1 MSQSQALWVSF
12 LLTLVLAVFHWLAPR
27 LRRLPGI
34 PERVITSFSGGFAV
48 SFVFLHMLP
57 GLLESRDTIGEF
69 LGRQITLTPL
79 VDLGVYCLA
88 LLGLVTFMGL
98 EFWARAGVREVGGAK
113 GVGTVGVEG
122 ESADISGEAASTR
135 RFFYVH
141 LGSFALY
148 NFLITYTLPL
158 RVEAGW
164 AYALIFT
171 LAMALHFIIN
181 DRSFEA
187 HHAQLF
193 NRQGRLVL
201 LGALCLGW
209 ILATTTEFDH
219 VLTVAL
225 LSAFLGGA
233 ILFNVIKEEVP
244 SSESDSSF
252 TAFVVG
258 LALGAILLLL
268 VTAVEG

>member
-1 MSQSQALWVSF
+1 MTEAQALWVSF
-12 LLTLVLAVFHWLAPR
+12 ILTLALAAFHWLAPR
-27 LRRLPGI
+27 MRKLPGI
-34 PERVITSFSGGFAV
+34 PERVVTSFSGGFAV

-57 GLLESRDTIGEF
+57 GLLENKDTIGEF
-69 LGRQITLTPL
+69 LAQQIAMTPL

-88 LLGLVTFMGL
+88 LFGLTTFMAL
-98 EFWARAGVREVGGAK
+98 EFWARAGVRQEAGENGG
-113 GVGTVGVEG
+113 T
-122 ESADISGEAASTR
+122 ADAASAVVQAESSR

-158 RVEAGW
+158 RVEAGMG
-164 AYALIFT
+164 YALIFT

-181 DRSFEA
+181 DRSLEE

-193 NRQGRLVL
+193 NQQGRLVL
-201 LGALCLGW
+201 LGALLLGW
-209 ILATTTEFDH
+209 ILAVTTEFDH

-225 LSAFLGGA
+225 LTAFLGGA

-252 TAFVVG
+252 PAFVVG
-258 LALGAILLLL
+258 LALGATLLL
-268 VTAVEG
+268 VVTALEG

>member
-1 MSQSQALWVSF
+1 MTEAQALWVSLF
-12 LLTLVLAVFHWLAPR
+12 LTLALAAFHWLAPR

-34 PERVITSFSGGFAV
+34 PERVMTSFSGGLAV

-57 GLLESRDTIGEF
+57 GLLESKDTIGEF
-69 LGRQITLTPL
+69 LAAQVTMTPL
-79 VDLGVYCLA
+79 RDLGVYCLA
-88 LLGLVTFMGL
+88 LLGLTTFMGL
-98 EFWARAGVREVGGAK
+98 EYWARSGVRDGTAGVA
-113 GVGTVGVEG
+113 
-122 ESADISGEAASTR
+122 AEAESTR

-158 RVEAGW
+158 RVEAGV

-181 DRSFEA
+181 DRSLEE

-193 NRQGRLVL
+193 SRQGRLVL
-201 LGALCLGW
+201 LVALLLGW
-209 ILATTTEFDH
+209 VVAITTEFDH

-225 LSAFLGGA
+225 LTAFLGGA
-233 ILFNVIKEEVP
+233 ILLNVIKEEIP
-244 SSESDSSF
+244 SETDSSF
-252 TAFVVG
+252 PAFVVG
-258 LALGAILLLL
+258 LALGTTLLFV
-268 VTAVEG
+268 VTALEG

>member
-1 MSQSQALWVSF
+1 MTQDQALWVS
-12 LLTLVLAVFHWLAPR
+12 LILTLALATFHWLAPR
-27 LRRLPGI
+27 LRSLPGI
-34 PERVITSFSGGFAV
+34 PESVVASFSGGFAV

-57 GLLESRDTIGEF
+57 GLLESKDTIGK
-69 LGRQITLTPL
+69 LLAQQITMTPL

-98 EFWARAGVREVGGAK
+98 ELWARAGARGG
-113 GVGTVGVEG
+113 G
-122 ESADISGEAASTR
+122 DGEAGARGGGDDEAAEAESGR

-158 RVEAGW
+158 RVEAGL

-181 DRSFEA
+181 DRSLEE
-187 HHAQLF
+187 HHARLF
-193 NRQGRLVL
+193 NRQGRLLLLAALL
-201 LGALCLGW
+201 LGW
-209 ILATTTEFDH
+209 VLAVTPEFDH
-219 VLTVAL
+219 VLTEAL
-225 LSAFLGGA
+225 LAAFLGGA
-233 ILFNVIKEEVP
+233 VLFNVIKEEIP

-252 TAFVVG
+252 AAFVVG
-258 LALGAILLLL
+258 LALGATLLL
-268 VTAVEG
+268 VVTAMEG